1 MVKYLFEGR
10 YSAEGA
16 KGIAKEGGSSRRAAV
31 TKMTEALGGKLEG
44 FYFAFGDVD
53 VYALVDVPDAVTA
66 SAIALA
72 ANQSGVVSLKTIVLI
87 TPEEVDAAAKKSV
100 EFRPA
105 GR

>member
-10 YSAEGA
+10 YSTEGA
-16 KGIAKEGGSSRRAAV
+16 KGVAKEGGSARRAAV
-31 TKMTEALGGKLEG
+31 TKMTEALGGRVES

-53 VYALVDVPDAVTA
+53 VYSIVDVPDAVTA

-72 ANQSGVVSLKTIVLI
+72 VNQSGAVSLKTIVLI
-87 TPEEVDAAAKKSV
+87 TPEEVDAAARKSV
-100 EFRPA
+100 DFRPA